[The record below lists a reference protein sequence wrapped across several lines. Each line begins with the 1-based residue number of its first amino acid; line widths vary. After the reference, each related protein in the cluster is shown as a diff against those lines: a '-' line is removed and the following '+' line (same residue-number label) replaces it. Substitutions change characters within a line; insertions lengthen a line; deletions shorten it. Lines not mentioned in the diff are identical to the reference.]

1 MKDSQNKIR
10 QYALKLLGYRARS
23 EKELKERLKNKGF
36 TENEIIL
43 EIEYLKG
50 LGFINDSLL
59 AESLKRDAS
68 ERKLL
73 GSEGVRR
80 YLLQKGIPRNIITS
94 VCIDND
100 NEDLDKANQFLLKKI
115 KNPGFHLNEKT
126 KRRLYNQLL
135 RRGYSSDIIF
145 KALNQIK
152 KEE

>member
-10 QYALKLLGYRARS
+10 QYALKLLSYRARS
-23 EKELKERLKNKGF
+23 EKELKERLVKKGF
-36 TENEIIL
+36 SEDDIISAV
-43 EIEYLKG
+43 EYLKE

-73 GSEGVRR
+73 GFEGIKR
-80 YLLQKGIPRNIITS
+80 YLLQKGIPKNIVTS
-94 VCIDND
+94 ICIEND

-115 KNPGFHLNEKT
+115 NKYGFYPDEKI
-126 KRRLYNQLL
+126 KKRLYNQLT
-135 RRGYSSDIIF
+135 RRGYSPDIIF
-145 KALNQIK
+145 KAFEKIK